1 MDRDFEIGVY
11 GLDMLGSALARSMAG
26 KGFSVAASPSAG
38 GMPFFLEDAA
48 ARGITLVDGPQELA
62 AALKTPRTIL
72 ARTGAGAPGGA
83 GLSELLTFLEPD
95 DILIDASD
103 CWFRDT
109 ALRARAAAAR
119 NVHFLALGLSP
130 NENSTVPLLFAG
142 GRPDLYMRVSQW
154 LHAIAPFGHGER
166 GLGYLGA
173 GPAGHFVRMTH
184 GAIENAARE
193 IVREA
198 RALLER
204 GVGVEAGDL
213 LRARGNDPLC
223 QYFGT
228 TPPEA
233 GAQANRELARWAVRA
248 GHELQ
253 IPMLTLEAAAGSRSW
268 ENREALAEPF
278 CQPHGPLRQ
287 DGASLVAEAH
297 GAMVVALIIAYTEGL
312 AMMTTASEQYG
323 LSIDAAEAVRVW
335 RTGASLRARLLH
347 DIQNALL
354 LTPGLPNLLFDE
366 DFSDRVMDMQELLRH
381 AVWQADEWSM
391 PTPALA
397 AALRYIDTYRD
408 AWLPINLVQ
417 PDEFHFTP
425 RSRPAPP
432 RRGHWEDEPPSLR
445 ETRFEDTRSPGG
457 SSPPSPRPSL

>member
-1 MDRDFEIGVY
+1 MDQGFDIGVF
-11 GLDMLGSALARSMAG
+11 GLDMLGSALARAIAA
-26 KGFSVAASPSAG
+26 KGFAVAACPCSG
-38 GMPFFLEDAA
+38 GMSFFLEDAE
-48 ARGITLVDGPQELA
+48 ARGICLVDGPAELA
-62 AALKTPRTIL
+62 AALKSPRIIL
-72 ARTGAGAPGGA
+72 ARTGAGPSGGA
-83 GLSELLTFLEPD
+83 GLSELLSFLEPD
-95 DILIDASD
+95 DLLIDASD
-103 CWFRDT
+103 SWFRDS
-109 ALRARAAAAR
+109 ALRARSASAR
-119 NVHFLALGLSP
+119 HVHFLALGVSP
-130 NENSTVPLLFAG
+130 NENSSVPLLFAG
-142 GRPDLYMRVSQW
+142 GRSDLYIRVHPW
-154 LHAIAPFGHGER
+154 LQAIAPFGHGER

-184 GAIENAARE
+184 AAIENAVRE

-213 LRARGNDPLC
+213 LRARGSDPLC
-223 QYFGT
+223 QYFHT
-228 TPPEA
+228 APIET
-233 GAQANRELARWAVRA
+233 GAQANRELAKWAVRA
-248 GHELQ
+248 GIELQ
-253 IPMLTLEAAAGSRSW
+253 VPMLTLEAAAGARSW
-268 ENREALAEPF
+268 ENRDALAEPF
-278 CQPHGPLRQ
+278 CQPLGQLRQ

-323 LSIDAAEAVRVW
+323 FNIDAAEAVRVW
-335 RTGASLRARLLH
+335 RTGVSLRARLLH
-347 DIQNALL
+347 EIQNALL

-417 PDEFHFTP
+417 PDEFHFAP
-425 RSRPAPP
+425 RSRPATA
-432 RRGHWEDEPPSLR
+432 RRAQWEEESPAVK

-457 SSPPSPRPSL
+457 SSPPSPHPLL